1 MSYIVVYLRAD
12 GSSGVEE
19 CADLDLAVVAAERLR
34 NVDSVERPR
43 IFKTEEVTYDF
54 KPYYRVEV
62 TAVADDSVEHSAA
75 AEQIVV
81 DHSVAQDS
89 VVQETVD
96 AQDTIE
102 PVAEVVDEPVA
113 PIPPAPAPEP
123 AVEEAA
129 VEEVAVEAEPPPPAA
144 PAPESVEAND
154 SAVEESAPSRSGL
167 FGVATP
173 DEGDEVAPLVEDIK
187 DSVPPRRGLFGR

>member
-62 TAVADDSVEHSAA
+62 TSVADDSVEHSAA
-75 AEQIVV
+75 AEQIPV
-81 DHSVAQDS
+81 DHSVAQ
-89 VVQETVD
+89 ETVD
-96 AQDTIE
+96 VQDTIE
-102 PVAEVVDEPVA
+102 PVAEVADEPAA
-113 PIPPAPAPEP
+113 PSPPAPAPEP
-123 AVEEAA
+123 A
-129 VEEVAVEAEPPPPAA
+129 VEEVAVEAEPPPPAV

-173 DEGDEVAPLVEDIK
+173 DEDDEVAPLVEDIK